1 MLSVCTGV
9 YPRMVIEYA
18 IKAFLFGL
26 NLELEKWM
34 GLIREKKEYVC
45 TGVSVRVSMQQT
57 ANNLIEI

>member
-1 MLSVCTGV
+1 MLSMSTGV

-34 GLIREKKEYVC
+34 GLIREIKNSMYV
-45 TGVSVRVSMQQT
+45 R
-57 ANNLIEI
+57 E